1 MALSRRG
8 IDRLSNRLHRVRRTR
23 VIYAARVTPVP
34 GAILKGNSSWEIKA
48 RTRRNR
54 IAANSSLARFPLSRR
69 SFLRE
74 KASVEIFQLTRAFDT
89 FSTCRRLS
97 YLLRAYRNTR
107 EREMLSSAPSGTP
120 FDRVEGGIASSNSRT
135 IVVSFRQLHYRGNI
149 AIMNSYCNNQSL
161 LVSR

>member
-1 MALSRRG
+1 VALSRRG

-69 SFLRE
+69 ITGDLFCAKKPALKFFSSRE
-74 KASVEIFQLTRAFDT
+74 LLTLF
-89 FSTCRRLS
+89 RRV
-97 YLLRAYRNTR
+97 A
-107 EREMLSSAPSGTP
+107 
-120 FDRVEGGIASSNSRT
+120 D
-135 IVVSFRQLHYRGNI
+135 
-149 AIMNSYCNNQSL
+149 
-161 LVSR
+161 